1 MLAQFKEDRVLDVK
15 GTLCP
20 MPIIEVKRA
29 MDEAAS
35 GQIIKVLA
43 TDPGSQSDMVYWA
56 RRTGNKLLQAT
67 EENGVFV
74 FFVQKA

>member
-1 MLAQFKEDRVLDVK
+1 MAEKLKADRVLDVK

-29 MDEAAS
+29 TDEAAS

-43 TDPGSQSDMVYWA
+43 TDPGSQRDMEAWT
-56 RRTGNKLLQAT
+56 RCTGNGLLQAT